1 MPGSGQTEGILHL
14 TQYLKQD
21 TIDLIGDYNED
32 MRKIAEY
39 AQTQNQKEGAPN
51 GFATLDSNGRLIQ
64 MPTAEEVGARPS
76 NWLPSASEIGAQDKT
91 SARNTII
98 KADSSGNL
106 VEAIANKDYNTSSII
121 SGIRIASGL
130 TQTSSGEG
138 EPTYFFRNGNLG
150 LLTFNLTATQNIP
163 PWETVISFPSGVQL
177 ATNVRGVCLVGPS
190 GNLSPRPFY
199 IYKRNPPEA
208 QFETAVPSGNIIMG
222 CIPIPLL

>member
-1 MPGSGQTEGILHL
+1 MPGSEQTEGILQL

-51 GFATLDSNGRLIQ
+51 GYATLDSNGRLIQ

-91 SARNTII
+91 SARNAII

-106 VEAIANKDYNTSSII
+106 VEAIPNKDYGALVTTSTVKIH
-121 SGIRIASGL
+121 SGL
-130 TQTSSGEG
+130 TPTAAGEI
-138 EPTYFFRNGNLG
+138 PYFVRNGNLG
-150 LLTFNLTATQNIP
+150 LLTFNLTAKQNIFA
-163 PWETVISFPSGVQL
+163 WSTILSLPSGTQL
-177 ATNVRGVCLVGPS
+177 VMAVRGVCLVGPS
-190 GNLSPRPFY
+190 GGLSPKPFY
-199 IYKRNPPEA
+199 IYKNNPPNA
-208 QFETAVPSGNIIMG
+208 QLETAIPSGNIIMG
-222 CIPIPLL
+222 CIPIPLI

>member
-1 MPGSGQTEGILHL
+1 MPGSEQTEGILQL

-51 GFATLDSNGRLIQ
+51 GYATLDSNGRSIQ

-91 SARNTII
+91 SARNAII

-106 VEAIANKDYNTSSII
+106 VEAIPNKDYGALVTTSTVKIH
-121 SGIRIASGL
+121 SGL
-130 TQTSSGEG
+130 TPTAAGEI
-138 EPTYFFRNGNLG
+138 PYFVRNGNLG
-150 LLTFNLTATQNIP
+150 LLTFNLTAKQNISA
-163 PWETVISFPSGVQL
+163 WSTILSFPSGTQL
-177 ATNVRGVCLVGPS
+177 VMAVRGVCLVGPS
-190 GNLSPRPFY
+190 GGLSPKPFY
-199 IYKRNPPEA
+199 IYKNNPPNA
-208 QFETAVPSGNIIMG
+208 QLETAIPSGNIIMG
-222 CIPIPLL
+222 CIPIPLI